1 MSGRAAGGPLDA
13 SGCLSAAGLAALTAA
28 PVGQAPPQLASHLA
42 GCVRCQD
49 RLLFLSAGATTGAR
63 QPSARPA
70 PWRNLALV
78 TAGFVLI
85 LVVLGVA
92 LGMLSGSR

>member
-1 MSGRAAGGPLDA
+1 MSGHAHGGNLDA
-13 SGCLSAAGLAALTAA
+13 RGCLSAEGLAALTAA
-28 PVGQAPPQLASHLA
+28 PVGQAPPELAAHLA

-49 RLLFLSAGATTGAR
+49 RLLFLSSGAPEAAR
-63 QPSARPA
+63 PAARPA

-85 LVVLGVA
+85 LLVLGVA
-92 LGMLSGSR
+92 LGMLSGTL